1 MQALI
6 VRFVTVSVFVLHGK
20 AVTSMG
26 KRKRVEKERI
36 EAEGKEEQEALFP
49 TITHPKKRAFLL
61 AYMQTGVVTAAAKA
75 AKIDRRTVY
84 NWLDSDPDFAEAME
98 QAKEAVVDMLEHE
111 AIKRATT
118 GKSDT
123 LLIFLL
129 KGMKPEKY
137 SDRLRAEIEHSGGIN
152 VEIAIPD
159 EVDD

>member
-1 MQALI
+1 
-6 VRFVTVSVFVLHGK
+6 
-20 AVTSMG
+20 
-26 KRKRVEKERI
+26 
-36 EAEGKEEQEALFP
+36 GKEEQETLFP
-49 TITHPKKRAFLL
+49 AITHPKKRAFLL

-84 NWLDSDPDFAEAME
+84 NWLDSDPDFADAME
-98 QAKEAVVDMLEHE
+98 QAKEAVVDMLEQE

-137 SDRLRAEIEHSGGIN
+137 SDRIRAELEHTGGITVN
-152 VEIAIPD
+152 IAIPD
-159 EVDD
+159 ELDLDEVDE